1 MASQISKAGE
11 SCLMPKIAST
21 HNLRL
26 AWLKVKEAKDSPGLD
41 RVNLRMFARDLEE
54 NLVRIQKLLLRDW
67 YIPLPARGVQIPKES
82 GGTRQLGI
90 FTIED
95 RLVQRAFLN
104 VLEPIFEEDFLPQS
118 FGYRRGK
125 SVQQVAEEILDYRD
139 QGLEWVV
146 DADITRFFDS
156 TRCITPLLYVIM
168 GFV

>member
-1 MASQISKAGE
+1 TPLERRAS
-11 SCLMPKIAST
+11 
-21 HNLRL
+21 
-26 AWLKVKEAKDSPGLD
+26 
-41 RVNLRMFARDLEE
+41 
-54 NLVRIQKLLLRDW
+54 
-67 YIPLPARGVQIPKES
+67 GVQIPKES
-82 GGTRQLGI
+82 GCTRQVGI
-90 FTIED
+90 FTSED